1 MSIYPISVTVKSMPS
16 QNMSSIKKNVPSA
29 WYPTMDSFIA
39 KGKNAEIWDKNNN
52 RYLDFVGG
60 YAVLNTGH
68 LNPRVVRRVKKQ
80 LNDYSHSCFA
90 FAPHENAVELCDQIN
105 KRYPINQ
112 KTKTFLVNSGAEAV
126 ENAIKIARYATG
138 REKIIAFKGGFHGR
152 TYLAMGLTGKEKPYK
167 EGFGPFPKFIS
178 HIDFPYDYRG
188 ISDDKVIKQL
198 QNLISKKIDPN
209 DIAAIVVEIQLG
221 EGGYIPASNGFLKKL
236 REITKKHNILLIFDE
251 VQTGFG
257 RTGEMFGATKVNVEP
272 DMVTLAK
279 GIGGGFP
286 LAAVVGKSKIMDSV
300 HDAGIG
306 STFGASPISC
316 AAALGVLELQIAQL
330 LCTARCRGELPDT
343 VQLCRGAEEKLAAA
357 EAKTEAAQK
366 LATAEANE
374 AAVARMAKLEE
385 QIRQLEQENR
395 EYRRQLREQAQDEKF
410 DRIKGKSGGS
420 SSSSYRSTI
429 VDSGTTFMF

>member
-1 MSIYPISVTVKSMPS
+1 MSIYRISVTVKSMP
-16 QNMSSIKKNVPSA
+16 QNMNSIKRNVPSA

-39 KGKNAEIWDKNNN
+39 KGKNAEIWDKNNK

-68 LNPRVVRRVKKQ
+68 LNPRVVRKVKNQ

-90 FAPHENAVELCDQIN
+90 FAPHENAVELCEQIN
-105 KRYPINQ
+105 KRYPIKE

-126 ENAIKIARYATG
+126 ENAIKIAKYATG

-178 HIDFPYDYRG
+178 HIDFPYEYRN
-188 ISDDKVIKQL
+188 ISDEKVLNQL
-198 QNLISKKIDPN
+198 ENLLAKKINPKN
-209 DIAAIVVEIQLG
+209 VAAIVVEIQLG
-221 EGGYIPASNGFLKKL
+221 EGGYIPASENFLAKL
-236 REITKKHNILLIFDE
+236 RTITKKHKILLIFDE

-257 RTGEMFGATKVNVEP
+257 RTGEMFGASKVKVEP

-286 LAAVVGKSKIMDSV
+286 LAAVVGKAQIMDSV

-316 AAALGVLELQIAQL
+316 AAALGVLDVFDNDNLLDKVKKQETIMIKSLESMKNSFEFVGDVRGYGIMKGVEIVEDKKSKVPSKELASKIINNSKKNGL
-330 LCTARCRGELPDT
+330 LLVNCGKEGNVIRFMGPLTTPLKQVKEAMEMFN
-343 VQLCRGAEEKLAAA
+343 GALEK
-357 EAKTEAAQK
+357 
-366 LATAEANE
+366 
-374 AAVARMAKLEE
+374 
-385 QIRQLEQENR
+385 I
-395 EYRRQLREQAQDEKF
+395 
-410 DRIKGKSGGS
+410 
-420 SSSSYRSTI
+420 
-429 VDSGTTFMF
+429 